1 MQTLHQRGMMQH
13 EDIHFG
19 IQSNLDIST
28 QGLILKK
35 VHANRLVTFYI
46 FDTIMK
52 ILNMQFSRDD
62 IFTNILMNVIAST
75 CMCEKI

>member
-1 MQTLHQRGMMQH
+1 M
-13 EDIHFG
+13 F
-19 IQSNLDIST
+19 
-28 QGLILKK
+28 ILKGYSQ
-35 VHANRLVTFYI
+35 VYSFTNPNTFYI

-75 CMCEKI
+75 CMCEKV